1 MHPWSVHF
9 SFPAVLEM
17 NLGFLSMLGKNS
29 SAKLY
34 PQPDLHIFKTSL
46 KKIPRVLDRKWIRQR
61 LQRKKRRSW
70 NGLNSRPMWFSFT
83 TLITKGS
90 KGQNY
95 IRLAVQ
101 AGCAA
106 QPASPVPSP
115 EPLELFALRVFQ
127 GICEVRT
134 WLPKPV
140 ISLPRERSRSAEPAP
155 GTFKG
160 NNLLSLLPASSG
172 FRSPFSGGAE
182 TLGDVAMELGGAS
195 AGPGS
200 PRPGFHPQHCKIF
213 FFSKKKNLVVSSF
226 GLLRK
231 VWIKIAWP

>member
-1 MHPWSVHF
+1 MMHPWSVHF
-9 SFPAVLEM
+9 SFHTVLEM
-17 NLGFLSMLGKNS
+17 NLEILSMLGKNS

-46 KKIPRVLDRKWIRQR
+46 KKIPHVLDRKWIRQW
-61 LQRKKRRSW
+61 LQRSTIPGMDW
-70 NGLNSRPMWFSFT
+70 TAGPMWFSFT

-95 IRLAVQ
+95 IRPAVQ

-106 QPASPVPSP
+106 QPANPVPSP

-140 ISLPRERSRSAEPAP
+140 VSLPRERSHCAEPAP

-160 NNLLSLLPASSG
+160 NNLLSLLQASSG
-172 FRSPFSGGAE
+172 FRNPFSGGAE
-182 TLGDVAMELGGAS
+182 TLGEVAMELSGES

-200 PRPGFHPQHCKIF
+200 PRPGFHSQHCKIF
-213 FFSKKKNLVVSSF
+213 FKKSPVVSSF
-226 GLLRK
+226 RLLMK
-231 VWIKIAWP
+231 VWIKIIWPYG